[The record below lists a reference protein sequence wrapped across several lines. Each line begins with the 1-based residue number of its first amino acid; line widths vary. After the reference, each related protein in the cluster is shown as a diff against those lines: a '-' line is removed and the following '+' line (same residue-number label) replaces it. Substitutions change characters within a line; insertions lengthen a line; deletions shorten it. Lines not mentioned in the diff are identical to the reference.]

1 MRKISVVAILSAGL
15 LAANLFGR
23 ELAAQAD
30 DAMVNSNDTPVIND
44 EGYGNSDAEYYN
56 SEKNADNTQE
66 LSDSADNSTTV
77 Q

>member
-30 DAMVNSNDTPVIND
+30 DVMVNSNETPVIND